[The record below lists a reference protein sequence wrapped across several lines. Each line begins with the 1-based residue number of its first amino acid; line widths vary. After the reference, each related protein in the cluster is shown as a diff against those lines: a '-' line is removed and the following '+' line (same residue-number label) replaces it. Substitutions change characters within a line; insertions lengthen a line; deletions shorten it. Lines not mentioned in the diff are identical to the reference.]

1 MIVVVL
7 TACPVGLRG
16 DLTRWLLE
24 IAPDVFVGHV
34 SARIRDK
41 LWGRIE
47 GQMRTGKAIMVYSAR
62 NEQHLAFR
70 VHNAEWIP
78 KDCEGLELM
87 VRPLPGG
94 GSLKHA
100 VDANS
105 SNDSRANRGAGAN
118 DEDADAMKKS
128 AEVLSTQHEAMPH
141 GWSNAS
147 KYRKARGAGRHG
159 R

>member
-34 SARIRDK
+34 SARVREK

-62 NEQHLAFR
+62 SEQHLAFR

-87 VRPLPGG
+87 VRPA
-94 GSLKHA
+94 H
-100 VDANS
+100 
-105 SNDSRANRGAGAN
+105 N
-118 DEDADAMKKS
+118 DEGIADSTDLDNTSVKGDAGMNQAR
-128 AEVLSTQHEAMPH
+128 EVRSMPH

-147 KYRKARGAGRHG
+147 KYRKAKNMMRKRRADGR
-159 R
+159 

>member
-1 MIVVVL
+1 MLVVVL

-24 IAPDVFVGHV
+24 IAPDVFVGRV

-41 LWGRIE
+41 LWDRIE
-47 GQMRTGKAIMVYSAR
+47 GQMKTGKAIMVYSAR

-78 KDCEGLELM
+78 TDCEGLELM
-87 VRPLPGG
+87 LRPQKETDDGVAGVGG
-94 GSLKHA
+94 AS
-100 VDANS
+100 VS
-105 SNDSRANRGAGAN
+105 S
-118 DEDADAMKKS
+118 
-128 AEVLSTQHEAMPH
+128 STDGGHIEHRSMPR

-147 KYRKARGAGRHG
+147 KYRKAGRMMG
-159 R
+159 KRRADGGE

>member
-34 SARIRDK
+34 SARVREK
-41 LWGRIE
+41 LWERIE

-87 VRPLPGG
+87 VRPVRSNTETVDSTGMRDESQKSEG
-94 GSLKHA
+94 DGHQTSEHA
-100 VDANS
+100 S
-105 SNDSRANRGAGAN
+105 
-118 DEDADAMKKS
+118 
-128 AEVLSTQHEAMPH
+128 MPH

-147 KYRKARGAGRHG
+147 KYRKAKSMMKRRRAGG
-159 R
+159 Q